1 MECLLDALCMPA
13 PLHGSSFMSLLF
25 FFAGEETSAY
35 REVKC

>member
-1 MECLLDALCMPA
+1 MLVGCLCVPA
-13 PLHGSSFMSLLF
+13 PLRGSSFMSLLF